1 MSTAKRFQDKVVVV
15 TGAAGAGIG
24 QATARA
30 FAREGAK
37 VALSD
42 IAAKRIA
49 RISEDINSSGAETLG
64 LECNVSKREQVE
76 AMVKRTLEQWGR
88 IDILVNNAANMTLCE
103 VINMTDELWNQAID
117 VCLKGTFYCSQAVLP
132 TMINRKY
139 GRIINFSSGAV
150 LQGIERHA
158 HYAAA
163 KAGVI
168 GLTRS
173 LASEVGKYNIT
184 VNCICPIVIW
194 NDSIGKMDY
203 PPGYFD
209 SIKEEIPLRRLGT
222 PEEAAALVLFLA
234 SDDASYLT
242 GDTITIGGGRLSI

>member
-1 MSTAKRFQDKVVVV
+1 MTALRFEDKVVIV

-37 VALSD
+37 VIVSD
-42 IAAKRIA
+42 IAVKRA
-49 RISEDINSSGAETLG
+49 QKVSDDIRSSGAEAIGVECDVSQRKQVDAMIKQTLD
-64 LECNVSKREQVE
+64 K
-76 AMVKRTLEQWGR
+76 WGK
-88 IDILVNNAANMTLCE
+88 IDILVNNAPAAFLCE
-103 VINMTDELWNQAID
+103 VINMTDEMWDEAID
-117 VCLKGTFYCSQAVLP
+117 VCLKGTFLCSRAVLP
-132 TMINRKY
+132 TMINQKF

-163 KAGVI
+163 KAGII
-168 GLTRS
+168 GFTRCLS
-173 LASEVGKYNIT
+173 AEVGKHNIT
-184 VNCICPIVIW
+184 VNCVCPIVIW
-194 NDSIGKMDY
+194 NDQIGKYSY

-209 SIKEEIPLRRLGT
+209 NIKEQIPMRRFGT